1 MIRFFFFS
9 IGTIF
14 REIFVVLL
22 TIADLGMIMPS
33 TTWSLLDVRVA
44 EKEKLL
50 NQYFVRSALVITTM
64 ILLLY
69 IYIHV

>member
-1 MIRFFFFS
+1 M
-9 IGTIF
+9 
-14 REIFVVLL
+14 VLL